1 MSIYSHLFARAQ
13 QEQRM
18 VGVRSNT
25 GEPGRFAVGFVQSYS
40 EEALLLRVINRD
52 GMQTGLQSFNLS
64 DVFQV
69 DFNDQYIRNVEF
81 KANNLDR
88 VYASVKT
95 PSFLT
100 VEELSTPYLLEMARE
115 HEQLIYLTTYV
126 ATNFYGYVRQ
136 LTEREVLMEC
146 YTESGTADG
155 LAAFR
160 VDDVRHVVWSDE
172 DTRVIELH
180 LKLQAGK

>member
-1 MSIYSHLFARAQ
+1 MSVYNDLFARAQ
-13 QEQRM
+13 EEQRM
-18 VGVRSNT
+18 VGIRSNA

-40 EEALLLRVINRD
+40 EDVLLLRVINRD
-52 GMQTGLQSFNLS
+52 GMQTGMQSFNLS

-100 VEELSTPYLLEMARE
+100 VSELSTPYLLEMARE
-115 HEQLIYLTTYV
+115 HEQLVYLSTYLS
-126 ATNFYGYVRQ
+126 TSFYGYVRQ
-136 LTEREVLMEC
+136 LTEREALLEC
-146 YTESGTADG
+146 YTEFGVADG
-155 LAAFR
+155 LAAIR
-160 VDDVRHVVWSDE
+160 VEDVRNVVWSDE

-180 LKLQAGK
+180 LKLQSNE